1 MEGLLL
7 YISYAFI
14 IAVFGYGVLLLV
26 ALILDWISDR
36 IDDFKNKRK

>member
-7 YISYAFI
+7 YIGHAFI